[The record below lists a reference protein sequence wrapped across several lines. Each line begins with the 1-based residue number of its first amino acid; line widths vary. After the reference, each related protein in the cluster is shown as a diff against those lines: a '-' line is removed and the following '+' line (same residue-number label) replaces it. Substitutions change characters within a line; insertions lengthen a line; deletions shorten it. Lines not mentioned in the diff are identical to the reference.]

1 MKRRLPSNTVEPGNR
16 KKDGGKLRLRGKLGV
31 KGGSHLLGVGFPCI
45 QKRFH
50 AVRKRLYLRK
60 AAQKWRLC
68 LPTCLWSEW
77 TVQRDCS

>member
-60 AAQKWRLC
+60 AQLKKIVFANL
-68 LPTCLWSEW
+68 LVE
-77 TVQRDCS
+77 